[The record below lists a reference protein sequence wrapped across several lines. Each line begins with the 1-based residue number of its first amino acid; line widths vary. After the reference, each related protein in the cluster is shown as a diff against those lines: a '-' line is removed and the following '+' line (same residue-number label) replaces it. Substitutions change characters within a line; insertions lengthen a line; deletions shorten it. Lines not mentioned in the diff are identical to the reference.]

1 LLKSFES
8 DWMSIILVI
17 SLLLMFYWC
26 KRKPFIIN
34 LLAKID
40 TIKAEN
46 SKLIKEEIERDPY
59 SKLPIQVRKFMN

>member
-1 LLKSFES
+1 
-8 DWMSIILVI
+8 M
-17 SLLLMFYWC
+17 
-26 KRKPFIIN
+26 IN

-40 TIKAEN
+40 TLKAEN